1 MDSKLRKLLLAGAA
15 ALPLILASY
24 GADADIPG
32 TAVTQTATR
41 ADAATFWVG
50 QAAGA
55 TACNAVS
62 GTAASDT
69 ITITPPAGQYVYLT
83 DLIVQINTDAT
94 GATAVPTV
102 STTNISSNGGAT
114 AAVFSLATTLATT
127 GSTNTGFVLPFPI
140 GGLKSAAPGVA
151 VTFVPS
157 ATLNAHVIA
166 CMSAVGYFNA
176 N

>member
-1 MDSKLRKLLLAGAA
+1 MNTKFKKTLLAGAA
-15 ALPLILASY
+15 AIALLASPVAM
-24 GADADIPG
+24 ADFPG
-32 TAVTQTATR
+32 TSTTQTATHV
-41 ADAATFWVG
+41 DAATFWVG

-62 GTAASDT
+62 GTSPSDT

-94 GATAVPTV
+94 GSTAVPTV
-102 STTNISSNGGAT
+102 STTNISSNGGTT

-157 ATLNAHVIA
+157 ATLSAHTIA
-166 CMSAVGYFNA
+166 CMSATGYYNA

>member
-1 MDSKLRKLLLAGAA
+1 MNRLKQTLLAGVA
-15 ALPLILASY
+15 ALALVCGSLPAS
-24 GADADIPG
+24 GDFPG
-32 TAVTQTATR
+32 TSVTQTATHL
-41 ADAATFWVG
+41 DAAQFWIG
-50 QAAGA
+50 EAAGL
-55 TACNAVS
+55 TSCNAVS
-62 GTAASDT
+62 ATSPSDT
-69 ITITPPAGQYVYLT
+69 ITITPPAGQYAYLT

-114 AAVFSLATTLATT
+114 AGAFSLATTLSTT
-127 GSTNTGFVLPFPI
+127 GSTNTGFVLPFPV

-166 CMSAVGYFNA
+166 CMSVAGYFNA